1 MVGILA
7 TFFFPPEVSTS
18 LQVKTLFFFLP
29 DIMCDA
35 VMWMN
40 KEQPPSNLAFPA
52 EPDSEIYSSLI
63 SSVTVS

>member
-7 TFFFPPEVSTS
+7 TFFFSPEVSTS
-18 LQVKTLFFFLP
+18 LQVKTLFFLP
-29 DIMCDA
+29 DITCDA